1 MMRSLFS
8 GVSGLR
14 SHQTMMDV
22 VGDNI
27 ANINTP
33 GFKGSRVVF
42 SDTLSQA
49 LRAGGAAT
57 NQLGGTNASQIGLG
71 VRVGGIDM
79 VNTQGPLQATGRP
92 TDVAIQGEGF
102 FVVRSG
108 SEQLFTRA
116 GSFGFD
122 NAGNLADPS
131 GAIVQGWLA
140 DPTTGALLTNGPSTD
155 IKIPLGQSIAPT
167 PTTTLQLGG
176 NLKSSALPDA
186 TSTVSTAMGV
196 IDSLGATTQVRFD
209 FTKSADNTWKME
221 AFDDAGVSLGTAN
234 LTFNSTTGALD
245 PLAAPITFTLPAR
258 GGATATTF
266 TADFGAPGTGK
277 ALTQFGGSN
286 TVAAIGQDG
295 ATTGYLRSF
304 AIGDDG
310 TVSGSFSNG
319 RIKVLA
325 QVAVSNFNNPAGLIK
340 AGSSHMRASASS
352 GASSIGLPGAQGR
365 GSLAAGTLEG
375 SNVDLAAEFTNL
387 MIAQRGF
394 QANSRII
401 STADE
406 MLQELVN
413 LKH

>member
-1 MMRSLFS
+1 
-8 GVSGLR
+8 
-14 SHQTMMDV
+14 MMDV

-57 NQLGGTNASQIGLG
+57 EQLGGTNASQIGLG

-79 VNTQGPLQATGRP
+79 VSTQGPLQATGRP

-140 DPTTGALLTNGPSTD
+140 DPTTGALQTNGPISD
-155 IKIPLGQSIAPT
+155 IQIPLGQSIAPT
-167 PTTTLQLGG
+167 ATTTLQLGG
-176 NLKSSALPDA
+176 NLKSSSAADG

-196 IDSLGATTQVRFD
+196 VDSLGATTQVRFD
-209 FTKSADNTWKME
+209 FTKTGDNAWKLE
-221 AFDDAGVSLGTAN
+221 AFDDAGVSLGTTA
-234 LTFNSTTGALD
+234 LTFNSSTGAMN
-245 PLAAPITFTLPAR
+245 PLAGPVSFTLPAR

-266 TADFGAPGTGK
+266 TADFGAPGTAK

-325 QVAVSNFNNPAGLIK
+325 QLSVSGFTNPAGLIK
-340 AGSSHMRASASS
+340 AGASHMRASASS
-352 GASSIGLPGAQGR
+352 GASSIGLPGDQGR
-365 GSLAAGTLEG
+365 GTLAAGTLEG
-375 SNVDLAAEFTNL
+375 SNVDLAQEFTNL

-401 STADE
+401 STSDE

>member
-33 GFKGSRVVF
+33 GFKASRVVF
-42 SDTLSQA
+42 SDTLSQVV
-49 LRAGGAAT
+49 RAGSGAT
-57 NQLGGTNASQIGLG
+57 TELGGTNAKQIGLG

-79 VNTQGPLQATGRP
+79 VTTQGALQATGRP

-102 FVVRSG
+102 FVVRAG

-122 NAGNLADPS
+122 DAGDLADPS

-140 DPTTGALLTNGPSTD
+140 DPRTGAVVTSGPSTD
-155 IKIPLGQSIAPT
+155 IRIPLGQTIAPT
-167 PTTTLQLGG
+167 ATTVLTIGG
-176 NLKSSALPDA
+176 NLKSSAPADA
-186 TSTVSTAMGV
+186 SGKVSTQQGI
-196 IDSLGATTQVRFD
+196 IDRLGATSQVRFD
-209 FTKSADNTWKME
+209 FTKSADNTWKLE
-221 AFDDAGVSLGTAN
+221 AFDDTGASLGTAN
-234 LTFNSTTGALD
+234 LTFNGATGALN
-245 PLAAPITFTLPAR
+245 PPATPVTFTLPAR
-258 GGATATTF
+258 NGAPSTTF
-266 TADFGAPGTGK
+266 TADLGAGTARG
-277 ALTQFGGSN
+277 LTQYGGSSAV
-286 TVAAIGQDG
+286 TLAQDG
-295 ATTGYLRSF
+295 AATGHLSSF

-310 TVSGSFSNG
+310 SVSGMFSNG
-319 RIKVLA
+319 QVKVLA
-325 QVAVSNFNNPAGLIK
+325 QIAVSTFSNPAGLLK
-340 AGSSHMRASASS
+340 AGGSHMRTSAASGTLSV
-352 GASSIGLPGAQGR
+352 GVPGRDGR
-365 GSLAAGTLEG
+365 GSLAAGALEA
-375 SNVDLAAEFTNL
+375 SNVDLAQEFTNL

-401 STADE
+401 STSDE